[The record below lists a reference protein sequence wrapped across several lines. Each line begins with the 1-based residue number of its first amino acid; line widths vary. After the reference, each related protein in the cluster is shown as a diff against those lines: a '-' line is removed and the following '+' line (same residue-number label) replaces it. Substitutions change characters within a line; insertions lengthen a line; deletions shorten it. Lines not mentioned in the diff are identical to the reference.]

1 MNGIAVREE
10 LHAIIETL
18 PERSLYAIKPLLN
31 FLRDEPIIETDL
43 TDEER
48 GLILSGLSKYD
59 NDPTSFVTLADIEG
73 SI

>member
-18 PERSLYAIKPLLN
+18 PERSLYAIKPLLA
-31 FLRDEPIIETDL
+31 FLHDEPVIETDL

-48 GLILSGLSKYD
+48 ELIKAGMLEYERDSS
-59 NDPTSFVTLADIEG
+59 SFVTIFSD
-73 SI
+73 

>member
-1 MNGIAVREE
+1 MNEIAVREE
-10 LHAIIETL
+10 LQAIIETL

-31 FLRDEPIIETDL
+31 FLHDEPVIETDL

-59 NDPTSFVTLADIEG
+59 DDPTSFVTLE
-73 SI
+73 SLV

>member
-18 PERSLYAIKPLLN
+18 PERSLYAIKPLLT
-31 FLRDEPIIETDL
+31 FLHDEPVIETDL

-48 GLILSGLSKYD
+48 ELILLGLSKYD
-59 NDPTSFVTLADIEG
+59 KDPTSFVSLD
-73 SI
+73 SLR